1 MTRLLTVHLQVLL
14 HLLLH
19 LLLPIPALSHAVIA
33 VGLKSLAFQSLAI
46 VILSAFYTM
55 IAVWTNFI
63 IVRFFKNLICDC
75 S

>member
-14 HLLLH
+14 HLHLLLH
-19 LLLPIPALSHAVIA
+19 LLLPTPALSHAVIA

-55 IAVWTNFI
+55 IAVWT
-63 IVRFFKNLICDC
+63 
-75 S
+75 